1 MFLKTNQ
8 KLKTQ
13 VIINPESNKGRTGK
27 RWQLIKS
34 ALSSFI
40 KEFQYEFTEKP
51 NHAAE
56 ISRYAIQA
64 GSELIIGVGGD
75 GTLNEIANG
84 FFEDRNI
91 INPETALGVIP
102 SGCGSDLSRSL
113 NIPQNL
119 TEALNLIT
127 RAPSH
132 AIDIGRV
139 KYKDFFGEDRERYF
153 LNVSD
158 FGIGG
163 EVVKRVNQN
172 RMKKKAASYLRS
184 LLSAFIS
191 FKNKRLRIKI
201 DGRELPPDEYMIGAI
216 SNGKIFGKGMKI
228 APHARLDDGLFDVV
242 LIKGMK
248 TLEFFKNAMRIYS
261 GSHLSHPKV
270 TVIQGKKVEVD
281 TIPDKKDEEEVLIE
295 GDGEL
300 LGKAPAVFEIFPR
313 IIPVKSQL

>member
-1 MFLKTNQ
+1 MFLKTNLN
-8 KLKTQ
+8 LKTQ
-13 VIINPESNKGRTGK
+13 VIVNPESNKGRTGK
-27 RWQLIKS
+27 RWQQIKS
-34 ALSSFI
+34 ALKSFI
-40 KEFQYEFTEKP
+40 KEFKYEFTEKP

-56 ISRYAIQA
+56 ISRSAIQD

-75 GTLNEIANG
+75 GTLNEIVNG
-84 FFEDRNI
+84 FFIDRNI

-113 NIPQNL
+113 NIP
-119 TEALNLIT
+119 LNLKDALSLIT
-127 RAPSH
+127 SASSH
-132 AIDIGRV
+132 SIDIGKV
-139 KYKDFFGEDRERYF
+139 KYKDFSGKDQERYF

-172 RMKKKAASYLRS
+172 RMKKKATSYFRS
-184 LLSAFIS
+184 LLSAFAN
-191 FKNKRLRIKI
+191 FKNKKLFIKI
-201 DGRELPPDEYMIGAI
+201 DDQALPCDEYMIGAI

-228 APHARLDDGLFDVV
+228 APNARLDDGLFDVV

-248 TLEFFKNAMRIYS
+248 TLEFCRNALRIYS
-261 GSHLSHPKV
+261 GSHLTHPKV
-270 TVIQGKKVEVD
+270 TLIQGKKVEVESVSETD
-281 TIPDKKDEEEVLIE
+281 EEVLIE

-300 LGKAPAVFEIFPR
+300 LGGVPAVFEIFPR

>member
-1 MFLKTNQ
+1 MFLKTNL

-34 ALSSFI
+34 ALQSFL
-40 KEFQYEFTEKP
+40 KEFKYEFTEKP

-56 ISRYAIQA
+56 ISRSAIQD

-91 INPETALGVIP
+91 INPETTLGVIP

-119 TEALNLIT
+119 TAALNLIT
-127 RAPSH
+127 TAPSH

-139 KYKDFFGEDRERYF
+139 KYKDFSGEDQERYF

-172 RMKKKAASYLRS
+172 RMKKKATSYFKS
-184 LLSAFIS
+184 LLSAFIN
-191 FKNKRLRIKI
+191 FKNKKLRIKI
-201 DGRELPPDEYMIGAI
+201 DEQELPPDEYMIGAI

-228 APHARLDDGLFDVV
+228 APNARLDDGLFDVV

-248 TLEFFKNAMRIYS
+248 TLEFCWNAMRIYS

-270 TVIQGKKVEVD
+270 TMIQGKKVEVD
-281 TIPDKKDEEEVLIE
+281 TLSDKEEEVLIE

-300 LGKAPAVFEIFPR
+300 LGGVPAVFEIFPR
-313 IIPVKSQL
+313 SIPVKSLL